1 MTEVYSTAR
10 TCYSDATQYTPA
22 ETVSSAR
29 GSVAGR
35 RRWRRRGDG
44 ALPCGLARPLITEWQ
59 EKRGFWK
66 SGAGTTR
73 KKSIYS
79 PIFGKSIFK
88 KSTFLNLFRPRLFF
102 FV

>member
-29 GSVAGR
+29 GGVRVAGR
-35 RRWRRRGDG
+35 QQATGKRQGSP
-44 ALPCGLARPLITEWQ
+44 LIARPLITEWQ